1 MTGVNGTT
9 TALVGATGGAGT
21 TRLCVEF
28 AALLAREGEAV
39 CVLDAAYGTQGLAQ
53 YVTGRID
60 PDVTALC
67 TEERP
72 LTDGLADP
80 FFDAP
85 GRVAFVPA
93 FAPFERVARAK
104 RPDAAREFE
113 RLACEASERF
123 DHVLLDVPPVAANQ
137 AVAAATTADRRV
149 LVTPDSRRG
158 ADALPRMAGRLRD
171 VDAPAEFELSNR
183 GSEVV
188 ERADT
193 SVPEGPVGVADAP
206 AVFADEAFAV
216 GVAEAAAAVLGVEVE
231 REESGLLGG
240 LL

>member
-1 MTGVNGTT
+1 VNTTT

-28 AALLAREGEAV
+28 AALLAREGEDI

-72 LTDGLADP
+72 LDDGLADP

-85 GRVAFVPA
+85 GRVAFCPA

-104 RPDAAREFE
+104 TPDAAREFE
-113 RLACEASERF
+113 RLVGEASERF
-123 DHVLLDVPPVAANQ
+123 DHVLLDVPPLAANQ
-137 AVAAATTADRRV
+137 SVAAATAADRRV
-149 LVTPDSRRG
+149 LVTPDTRRG

-171 VDAPAEFELSNR
+171 VDAPAEFELANR
-183 GSEVV
+183 GSEMV
-188 ERADT
+188 ERADRH
-193 SVPEGPVGVADAP
+193 VPEGPTSVADAP
-206 AVFADEAFAV
+206 AVFAEEAFAE
-216 GVAEAAAAVLGVEVE
+216 GVADAAETVFGVEVE
-231 REESGLLGG
+231 REEGGLLSGLL
-240 LL
+240 

>member
-1 MTGVNGTT
+1 MNATT

-28 AALLAREGEAV
+28 AALLARDGEDV

-72 LTDGLADP
+72 LEDGLADP

-85 GRVAFVPA
+85 GRVAFCPA

-104 RPDAAREFE
+104 TPDAAREFE
-113 RLACEASERF
+113 RLAGEASERF

-137 AVAAATTADRRV
+137 SVAAATTADRRV
-149 LVTPDSRRG
+149 LVTPDTRRG

-183 GSEVV
+183 GGDVV
-188 ERADT
+188 ERAEVH
-193 SVPEGPVGVADAP
+193 VPEGPTGVADAP
-206 AVFADEAFAV
+206 AVFADEAFAAD
-216 GVAEAAAAVLGVEVE
+216 VAEAAEVVFGLEVE
-231 REESGLLGG
+231 QEESGPLGG

>member
-1 MTGVNGTT
+1 VNTTT

-28 AALLAREGEAV
+28 AALLAREGEDV
-39 CVLDAAYGTQGLAQ
+39 CVLDAAYATQGLAQ

-67 TEERP
+67 VEERP

-85 GRVAFVPA
+85 GRVAFCPA

-104 RPDAAREFE
+104 TPDAAREFE
-113 RLACEASERF
+113 RRVDEAAERF
-123 DHVLLDVPPVAANQ
+123 DRVLLDVPPVAANQ
-137 AVAAATTADRRV
+137 SVAAATTADRRV
-149 LVTPDSRRG
+149 LVTPDTRRG

-171 VDAPAEFELSNR
+171 VDAPADVELSNR
-183 GSEVV
+183 GDAVV
-188 ERADT
+188 ERADVH
-193 SVPEGPVGVADAP
+193 VPAGPDGVGDAP
-206 AVFADEAFAV
+206 AVFADETFAE
-216 GVAEAAAAVLGVEVE
+216 GVAAAAEVVFGVEVE
-231 REESGLLGG
+231 REASGLLGG

>member
-1 MTGVNGTT
+1 MNATT
-9 TALVGATGGAGT
+9 TALVGATGGAGA

-28 AALLAREGEAV
+28 AALLAREGEDV

-72 LTDGLADP
+72 LEDGLADP
-80 FFDAP
+80 FFDAA
-85 GRVAFVPA
+85 GRVAFCPA

-104 RPDAAREFE
+104 TPDAARELE
-113 RLACEASERF
+113 RLVDEAAERF

-149 LVTPDSRRG
+149 LVTPDTRRG

-171 VDAPAEFELSNR
+171 VDAPADVELSNR
-183 GSEVV
+183 GGAVV
-188 ERADT
+188 ERADA
-193 SVPEGPVGVADAP
+193 SVPAGASGVPDAP
-206 AVFADEAFAV
+206 AVSGNETFAGEILEATE
-216 GVAEAAAAVLGVEVE
+216 VALGVELDVE
-231 REESGLLGG
+231 AESGLLGG
-240 LL
+240 LLQ

>member
-1 MTGVNGTT
+1 MNGTT

-28 AALLAREGEAV
+28 AALLAREDEDV

-72 LTDGLADP
+72 LEDGLADP

-85 GRVAFVPA
+85 GRVAFCPA
-93 FAPFERVARAK
+93 FAPFERLARAK
-104 RPDAAREFE
+104 TPDAAREFE
-113 RLACEASERF
+113 RLVDEASERF
-123 DHVLLDVPPVAANQ
+123 DHVLLDTPPLAANQ
-137 AVAAATTADRRV
+137 SVAAATAADRRV
-149 LVTPDSRRG
+149 LVTPDTRRG

-188 ERADT
+188 ERADVHVPDGPT
-193 SVPEGPVGVADAP
+193 SVADAP
-206 AVFADEAFAV
+206 AAFADEAFAE
-216 GVAEAAAAVLGVEVE
+216 GVAEAAEVVFGVEIG
-231 REESGLLGG
+231 REESGLLGD